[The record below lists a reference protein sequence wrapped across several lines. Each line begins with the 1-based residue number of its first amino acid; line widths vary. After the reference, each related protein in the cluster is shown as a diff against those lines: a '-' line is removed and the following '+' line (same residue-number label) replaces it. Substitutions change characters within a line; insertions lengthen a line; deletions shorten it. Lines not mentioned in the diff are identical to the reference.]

1 MKWHAPSGSQA
12 QWPLAALPE
21 ASVVLA
27 ELAASAAES
36 CTPDGAEAEQTD
48 KELLGAAVTVGY
60 QAEGVAAAAR
70 VECGDRKLSRQGF
83 VTRQAPR

>member
-1 MKWHAPSGSQA
+1 M
-12 QWPLAALPE
+12 
-21 ASVVLA
+21 VLA
-27 ELAASAAES
+27 VLAASAAES
-36 CTPDGAEAEQTD
+36 YTPAGAEAEQTD